1 MNILSGKLDV
11 DFSSPGKVLPFVW
24 SMEAEFPEGASIGC
38 HRMDEGGNW
47 MEVPNV
53 VVPIQSGRCM
63 LIAPITHFSRYA
75 WGSVP

>member
-24 SMEAEFPEGASIGC
+24 SMEAEVPDGTKVDC
-38 HRMDEGGNW
+38 YCMDEYGNW
-47 MEVPNV
+47 GVVPSV

-75 WGSVP
+75 WGSAP